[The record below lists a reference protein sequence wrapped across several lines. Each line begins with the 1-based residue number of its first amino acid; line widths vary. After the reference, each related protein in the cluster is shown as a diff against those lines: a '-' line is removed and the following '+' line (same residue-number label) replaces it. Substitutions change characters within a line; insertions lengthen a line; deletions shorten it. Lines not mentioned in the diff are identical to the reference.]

1 MNNPDTSPPQISTQY
16 VDKIQENGIKILKE
30 QKTLHG

>member
-1 MNNPDTSPPQISTQY
+1 MNNPDTSPPQISSQY
-16 VDKIQENGIKILKE
+16 QDKIQDNGIEILEE